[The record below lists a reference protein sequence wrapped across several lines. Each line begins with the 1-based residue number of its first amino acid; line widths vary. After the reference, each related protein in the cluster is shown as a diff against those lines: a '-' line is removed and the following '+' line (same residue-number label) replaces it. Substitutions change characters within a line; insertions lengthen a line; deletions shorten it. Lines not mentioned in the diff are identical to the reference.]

1 LPHRIE
7 LILSPKTLAAQ
18 ATEIDIKCGGIPKGR
33 KEPTM
38 ADESV
43 DPRKG
48 REALIDCLSREDRHT
63 SIHLARLVEADT
75 KGALQPFA
83 DALAARLADHL
94 NRYAELG
101 VTDPYITLEDE
112 VYQLIKSAAE
122 DWDGT
127 PKTGRS
133 GEEA

>member
-1 LPHRIE
+1 M
-7 LILSPKTLAAQ
+7 AAE
-18 ATEIDIKCGGIPKGR
+18 AKSSNAGSDDTSKDLR
-33 KEPTM
+33 KEV
-38 ADESV
+38 E
-43 DPRKG
+43 G
-48 REALIDCLSREDRHT
+48 LFDCMTRGDTRA

-83 DALAARLADHL
+83 DALYARLCDHL

-101 VTDPYITLEDE
+101 HTDPYETLEDE
-112 VYQLIKSAAE
+112 VYQLIKSAAQ

-127 PKTGRS
+127 PKTGRA